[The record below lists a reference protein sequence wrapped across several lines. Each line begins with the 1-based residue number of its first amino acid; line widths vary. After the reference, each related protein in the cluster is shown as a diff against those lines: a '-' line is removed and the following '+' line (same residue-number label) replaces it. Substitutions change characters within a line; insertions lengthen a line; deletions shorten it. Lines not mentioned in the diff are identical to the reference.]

1 MRETENSKNFVYVN
15 QNKATKD
22 NKRDKKKTKRPNF
35 LKDLMKEKK
44 KNSLK
49 MKDTASVDYVTSEME
64 LFEDDGLYRS
74 TNSLKIAI
82 DTVDDETNVK
92 FVPKR
97 ALSNSNLLNTNDE
110 NVTISH
116 ARSENT
122 IPLLLKKKNRLIST
136 DSGFGSYGP
145 YDLYNSESVGNCSN
159 ISSAPKYTS
168 IQSRSIANKITDK
181 ERNDSSENLN
191 AEHAEHDD
199 KVLPL
204 LSETTAGATA
214 AAAAAAPDAESTPKA
229 KEWQK
234 KRNTTLN
241 SIDDSFELDP
251 KLINRDD
258 GFHEVQC
265 YINEDGSP
273 VVHEKRRRTHRKK
286 STLKEELRARS
297 LGASFDNNF
306 VRKDTNKTPTCV
318 SFSRLFKKLRET
330 FCKCPHMFVNFSS
343 VSHFFGNI
351 NIC

>member
-1 MRETENSKNFVYVN
+1 
-15 QNKATKD
+15 
-22 NKRDKKKTKRPNF
+22 
-35 LKDLMKEKK
+35 
-44 KNSLK
+44 
-49 MKDTASVDYVTSEME
+49 MKDTASVDYVTSKME
-64 LFEDDGLYRS
+64 LFEDDGLCRS

-97 ALSNSNLLNTNDE
+97 ASSNSNLLNTNDK
-110 NVTISH
+110 NLTTISH
-116 ARSENT
+116 ARSEDT
-122 IPLLLKKKNRLIST
+122 IPLLLRKKNRLIST

-145 YDLYNSESVGNCSN
+145 YDLFNSESVGNCSN

-168 IQSRSIANKITDK
+168 IHPRSVASKISDQK
-181 ERNDSSENLN
+181 RQDSSDNLN
-191 AEHAEHDD
+191 AEHAEHDEHDD

-204 LSETTAGATA
+204 LSETTAGT
-214 AAAAAAPDAESTPKA
+214 AAAPDAESTPKSKQWRENA
-229 KEWQK
+229 QK

-241 SIDDSFELDP
+241 SIDDNFELDP

-297 LGASFDNNF
+297 LGASFDNNSLQ
-306 VRKDTNKTPTCV
+306 KDTNKTPTCV

-330 FCKCPHMFVNFSS
+330 FCKCPHMFVIFSS
-343 VSHFFGNI
+343 SSSSFLATSIFAKVYQFIHI
-351 NIC
+351 NSLCSIFESTHTMLVM